1 MIENISR
8 EELAGDPDKYL
19 RLLKEK
25 REELRRELAKIRQEV
40 TAMEQV
46 KKWGD
51 KIDEWAAS
59 GIPEPRQPEPGPRD
73 ESRDTAHTQAPTR
86 KGRIMALMGQDPQ
99 RTWKVSDV
107 AGALNEEPKA
117 KCVRVAMDELARAG
131 SLTKLPNAFY
141 QFGRFPQD

>member
-25 REELRRELAKIRQEV
+25 REELRRELAKIGKEV

-46 KKWGD
+46 KRWGD
-51 KIDEWAAS
+51 KIDQWAES
-59 GIPEPRQPEPGPRD
+59 GIPEPRRAEPDPREEPRD
-73 ESRDTAHTQAPTR
+73 STHAQAPTR
-86 KGRIMALMGQDPQ
+86 KARIMALMGQDPQ

-107 AGALNEEPKA
+107 AGALNEESKA

-131 SLTKLPNAFY
+131 SLMKLPGAVY